1 MSEPTPEPN
10 IAELLSELLMAYE
23 VHRAAE
29 RRTAA
34 ARNEQCTALNRVNSL
49 QRQVDAAMENL
60 RKISPRDADWMQAE
74 RKRLSVEKSE

>member
-10 IAELLSELLMAYE
+10 ISELLSELLKAYE

-29 RRTAA
+29 RRTAE
-34 ARNEQCTALNRVNSL
+34 ARNDQCTALNRVNSL
-49 QRQVDAAMENL
+49 QRQIDAAMGNL

-74 RKRLSVEKSE
+74 RKRHEVPVS